1 MKVDTKD
8 AFPYNNTGGGNV
20 YKKYNDLTGKRVG
33 RLTVIKRMPNNAN
46 NKIMWLCKCDCGNET
61 TVISSLLN
69 TGKTKSCGCL
79 TREKTIERSTKHGYR
94 INQKHL
100 YGTRLNMIDR
110 CTNPKNKTYDYY
122 GGRGIKVC
130 KEWADKKTGV
140 VAFCEWALENGYKEG
155 MTIDRIDVNG
165 DYSPDNCRWV
175 TMAVQCTNRRPKNNK
190 TGFPG
195 VVLLASGHYQ
205 AVITIKGKRTSLG
218 VYDTAEQAGEAYK
231 QAKRKRDG

>member
-1 MKVDTKD
+1 M
-8 AFPYNNTGGGNV
+8 
-20 YKKYNDLTGKRVG
+20 YKRFNDLTGKRVG
-33 RLTVIKRMPNNAN
+33 RLTVIRRMPNNAN

-69 TGKTKSCGCL
+69 TGRTKSCGCL
-79 TREKTIERSTKHGYR
+79 TREKTIARSTKHGYR

-130 KEWADKKTGV
+130 PEWMDKETGV
-140 VAFCEWALENGYKEG
+140 VSFCEWALANGYSEG

-165 DYSPDNCRWV
+165 DYEPGNCRWV
-175 TMAVQCTNRRPKNNK
+175 TMEVQCRNRRPKSNK
-190 TGFPG
+190 TGIPG
-195 VVLLASGHYQ
+195 VAKLASGRFQ

-218 VYDTAEQAGEAYK
+218 AYDTAEQAGEAYK
-231 QAKRKRDG
+231 QAKRKRDS

>member
-1 MKVDTKD
+1 M
-8 AFPYNNTGGGNV
+8 
-20 YKKYNDLTGKRVG
+20 YKRFNDLTGKRVG
-33 RLTVIKRMPNNAN
+33 RLTVIRRMPNNAN

-130 KEWADKKTGV
+130 REWADKKTGV
-140 VAFCEWALENGYKEG
+140 VAFCKWALENGYKEG

-205 AVITIKGKRTSLG
+205 AVITINGKRTSLG

-231 QAKRKRDG
+231 HAKRKRDG